1 MKKHL
6 LILQLFLIALSFCS
20 CEKFSDDEAY
30 EAKDANSTLVIR
42 TRAAYA
48 EGTGEESPGEI
59 SYPVNVYIFDNSGKC
74 VEVSTIA
81 SGDDALSLKMPEGKY
96 DVYAVAGADADSY
109 DLPTKGNATKDA
121 VLELK
126 EGQSHGDLMTAH
138 NSVTLA
144 YGEVNKLTLALERK
158 VIMLESVVI
167 KSVPSN
173 VEAVSVSLSPLRE
186 HLLLNGNYSGEN
198 GEHVVALSGGTGD
211 GTWKSAEPAYL
222 LEAAG
227 TATVKVSFTVKGTVH
242 SYSYTCAEELNANHK
257 VSIEGTFN
265 GDGLDLVGTI
275 TGATWEEPVNIV
287 FTFGSEGT
295 ETVVTPD
302 DDGQQPGTDIPTE
315 GELYKGCYVLRSA
328 TSGNETVL
336 TLMAPK
342 SHAEWDF
349 ENDDKSTIESEI
361 KNALETL
368 SVEGVPGWRFATLE
382 EMEYIENNYDE
393 ISNTIVELNSKGEII
408 IDKIDRYSKYYYFQ
422 TEEGDIKAYCLEEN
436 IPENNKI
443 KEPADLKSFILRAFA
458 TVTISN

>member
-158 VIMLESVVI
+158 VMMLESVVI

-198 GEHVVALSGGTGD
+198 GEHVVALSGGAGD

-302 DDGQQPGTDIPTE
+302 DDGQQPGTDVPTE
-315 GELYKGCYVLRSA
+315 GELYKGCYVLRSV
-328 TSGNETVL
+328 TSGNETVY
-336 TLMAPK
+336 TLMTAK
-342 SHAEWDF
+342 ELKISDF
-349 ENDDKSTIESEI
+349 EEGNNESLEEAV
-361 KNALETL
+361 NAGIAEL
-368 SVEGVPGWRFATLE
+368 SISDIPGWRLANEEEINYVKEHWEDIVDDFDRFYEEKIAEVDYFNATNL
-382 EMEYIENNYDE
+382 MLYWDGTENE
-393 ISNTIVELNSKGEII
+393 I
-408 IDKIDRYSKYYYFQ
+408 
-422 TEEGDIKAYCLEEN
+422 
-436 IPENNKI
+436 
-443 KEPADLKSFILRAFA
+443 KSYNVKSGKTPLTPKPNDILRAFT

>member
-198 GEHVVALSGGTGD
+198 GEHVVALSGGAGD

-302 DDGQQPGTDIPTE
+302 DDGQHPGTDVPTE

-328 TSGNETVL
+328 TSENKTVY
-336 TLMAPK
+336 TLMTAK
-342 SHAEWDF
+342 ELKISDF
-349 ENDDKSTIESEI
+349 EEGNNESLEEAV
-361 KNALETL
+361 NAGIAEL
-368 SVEGVPGWRFATLE
+368 SISDIPGWRLANEEEINYVKEHWEDIVDDFDRFYEEKIAEVDYFNATNL
-382 EMEYIENNYDE
+382 MLYWDGTENE
-393 ISNTIVELNSKGEII
+393 IKSYNVKSGKTP
-408 IDKIDRYSKYYYFQ
+408 Q
-422 TEEGDIKAYCLEEN
+422 TPKPND
-436 IPENNKI
+436 
-443 KEPADLKSFILRAFA
+443 ILRAFT

>member
-109 DLPTKGNATKDA
+109 DLPTKGNTTKDA

-144 YGEVNKLTLALERK
+144 YGEVNKLTLTLERK

-198 GEHVVALSGGTGD
+198 GEHVVALSGGAGD

-302 DDGQQPGTDIPTE
+302 DDGQHPGTDVPTE

-328 TSGNETVL
+328 TSENKTVY
-336 TLMAPK
+336 TLMTAK
-342 SHAEWDF
+342 ELKISDF
-349 ENDDKSTIESEI
+349 EEGNNESLEEAV
-361 KNALETL
+361 NAGIAEL
-368 SVEGVPGWRFATLE
+368 SISDIPGWRLANEEEINYVKEHWEDIVDDFDRFYEEKIAEVDYFNATNL
-382 EMEYIENNYDE
+382 MLYWDGTENE
-393 ISNTIVELNSKGEII
+393 IKSYNVKSGKTP
-408 IDKIDRYSKYYYFQ
+408 Q
-422 TEEGDIKAYCLEEN
+422 TPKPND
-436 IPENNKI
+436 
-443 KEPADLKSFILRAFA
+443 ILRAFT

>member
-173 VEAVSVSLSPLRE
+173 VEGVSVSLSPLRE

-302 DDGQQPGTDIPTE
+302 DDGQQPNTDVPTE

-328 TSGNETVL
+328 TSGNETVY
-336 TLMAPK
+336 TLMTAK
-342 SHAEWDF
+342 ELKISDF
-349 ENDDKSTIESEI
+349 EEGNNESLEEAV
-361 KNALETL
+361 NAGIAEL
-368 SVEGVPGWRFATLE
+368 SISDIPGWRLANEEEINYVKEHWEDIVDDFDRFYEEKIAEVDYFNATNL
-382 EMEYIENNYDE
+382 MLYWDGTENE
-393 ISNTIVELNSKGEII
+393 IKSYNVKSGKTP
-408 IDKIDRYSKYYYFQ
+408 Q
-422 TEEGDIKAYCLEEN
+422 TPKPND
-436 IPENNKI
+436 
-443 KEPADLKSFILRAFA
+443 ILRAFT

>member
-198 GEHVVALSGGTGD
+198 GEHVVALSGGAGD

-302 DDGQQPGTDIPTE
+302 DDGQQPGTDVPTE

-328 TSGNETVL
+328 TSENKTVY
-336 TLMAPK
+336 TLMTAK
-342 SHAEWDF
+342 ELKISDF
-349 ENDDKSTIESEI
+349 EEGNNESLEEAV
-361 KNALETL
+361 NAGIAEL
-368 SVEGVPGWRFATLE
+368 SISDIPGWRLANEEEINYVKEHWEDIVDDFDRFYEEKIAEVDYFNATNL
-382 EMEYIENNYDE
+382 MLYWDGTENE
-393 ISNTIVELNSKGEII
+393 IKSYNVKSGKTP
-408 IDKIDRYSKYYYFQ
+408 Q
-422 TEEGDIKAYCLEEN
+422 TPKPND
-436 IPENNKI
+436 
-443 KEPADLKSFILRAFA
+443 ILRAFT

>member
-74 VEVSTIA
+74 VEVSKIA

-173 VEAVSVSLSPLRE
+173 VEGVSVSLSPLRE

-302 DDGQQPGTDIPTE
+302 DDGQQPNTDVPTE

-328 TSGNETVL
+328 TSGNETVY
-336 TLMAPK
+336 TLMTAK
-342 SHAEWDF
+342 ELKISDF
-349 ENDDKSTIESEI
+349 EEGNNESLEEAV
-361 KNALETL
+361 NAGIAEL
-368 SVEGVPGWRFATLE
+368 SISDIPGWRLANEEEINYVKEHWEDIVDDFDRFYEEKIAEVDYFNATNL
-382 EMEYIENNYDE
+382 MLYWDGTENE
-393 ISNTIVELNSKGEII
+393 IKSYNVKSGKTP
-408 IDKIDRYSKYYYFQ
+408 Q
-422 TEEGDIKAYCLEEN
+422 TPKPND
-436 IPENNKI
+436 
-443 KEPADLKSFILRAFA
+443 ILRAFT